1 MRQRRREREDRE
13 DQSRGEQDELAPETV
28 SERSRAERA
37 DHQPEETCDE
47 NGGEGRHRNAPFLHD
62 YGRGEIDRAIVETVE
77 GDKHKTPY
85 RHHPL
90 GSAET
95 SAIDDLRHVD
105 GLSRRHDRS
114 SLIAAGWLILLI
126 VARVKNFSS
135 LIRAQLRPWKIA

>member
-1 MRQRRREREDRE
+1 MRQRRRKREDRE

-77 GDKHKTPY
+77 GDEHKTPD

-90 GSAET
+90 ESAET
-95 SAIDDLRHVD
+95 SAIDNLRHVD
-105 GLSRRHDRS
+105 GLTRCHDRF
-114 SLIAAGWLILLI
+114 SLIAAGWLFLLI
-126 VARVKNFSS
+126 TAALPLPF
-135 LIRAQLRPWKIA
+135 